1 MHGEPA
7 AVSKASCMS
16 ENKRIGVSLG
26 FADVPDFSPQSQE
39 KVPAS

>member
-16 ENKRIGVSLG
+16 ENRRVGVSLG
-26 FADVPDFSPQSQE
+26 FADVPDVSSQSQE
-39 KVPAS
+39 KVSAS